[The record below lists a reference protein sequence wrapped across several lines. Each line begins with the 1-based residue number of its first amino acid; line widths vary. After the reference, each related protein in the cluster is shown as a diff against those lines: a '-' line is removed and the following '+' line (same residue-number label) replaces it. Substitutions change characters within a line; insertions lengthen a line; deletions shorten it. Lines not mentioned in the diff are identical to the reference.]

1 MVDDK
6 TYKLPKTG
14 LVIIGIIADLYHLSL
29 VFKIVS
35 EFCIKKIFSI
45 ALVIYLF
52 LFFKVF

>member
-29 VFKIVS
+29 VFKIVAS
-35 EFCIKKIFSI
+35 FCI
-45 ALVIYLF
+45 
-52 LFFKVF
+52 